1 MTPRASMK
9 ARARRTAIRAL
20 GRSHVLL
27 YRASRG
33 RVLGRLAGMPV
44 VLLTTTGRRSG
55 RPRTVA
61 LTTVPHGDALLLV
74 GSFGGSDE
82 APAWLLNLRAH
93 PRATVRR
100 GGARWEATARVA
112 SAEERERLW
121 PVVVATHDG
130 YARYQARTARRIPV
144 VRLTP
149 AETGTPVRTSPDG
162 EAAAT
167 I

>member
-1 MTPRASMK
+1 MAPRASTR

-20 GRSHVLL
+20 GRSHVLV

-61 LTTVPHGDALLLV
+61 LTTIPHGDALLLV

-93 PRATVRR
+93 PRATVRQ
-100 GGARWEATARVA
+100 GGTRWEATARVA

-121 PVVVATHDG
+121 QVVVATHDG
-130 YARYQARTARRIPV
+130 YARYQDRTARRIPV
-144 VRLTP
+144 VLLMP
-149 AETGTPVRTSPDG
+149 GEGGTPVRDSPDG
-162 EAAAT
+162 DAAAT
-167 I
+167 A

>member
-1 MTPRASMK
+1 
-9 ARARRTAIRAL
+9 
-20 GRSHVLL
+20 VLL

-33 RVLGRLAGMPV
+33 RLLGRLAGMPV

-61 LTTVPHGDALLLV
+61 LTTVPHGDCLLLV

-93 PRATVRR
+93 PRARVRW
-100 GGARWEATARVA
+100 GDARWEVVARVA

-130 YARYQARTARRIPV
+130 YARYQTRTARRIPV
-144 VRLTP
+144 VVLTP
-149 AETGTPVRTSPDG
+149 GETGTPVRASPDD
-162 EAAAT
+162 EAPARAHEGDPPAR
-167 I
+167 